1 MSFLLYDDICF
12 DELCV
17 EVGIYFSLQV
27 CKQYKRDINSTH
39 RKHVFADLRPYVC
52 LEQACEVP
60 HEEYSRRHHWFG
72 HLEQAHWRV
81 WSCPFTCSGEMISAD
96 ALKVHIVE
104 THGQSLHSNDVE
116 KLMQMGAR
124 KVAQIS
130 EATCPLCR
138 EILPSAKKYMKH
150 VGRHQEEL
158 ALFALPKLDVPDEH
172 GQEEEEYIVSG

>member
-1 MSFLLYDDICF
+1 
-12 DELCV
+12 
-17 EVGIYFSLQV
+17 
-27 CKQYKRDINSTH
+27 
-39 RKHVFADLRPYVC
+39 
-52 LEQACEVP
+52 
-60 HEEYSRRHHWFG
+60 
-72 HLEQAHWRV
+72 
-81 WSCPFTCSGEMISAD
+81 MISAD

-104 THGQSLHSNDVE
+104 THGQSLHSKNDVE

-124 KVAQIS
+124 KVAQFS